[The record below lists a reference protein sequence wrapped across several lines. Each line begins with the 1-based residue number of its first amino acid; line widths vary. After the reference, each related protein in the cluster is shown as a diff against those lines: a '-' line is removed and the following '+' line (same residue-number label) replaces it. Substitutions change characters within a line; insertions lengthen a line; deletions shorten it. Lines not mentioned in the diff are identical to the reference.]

1 MSQSETSSKSLKITA
16 LTVVDAAKIMAS
28 AYGRRVT
35 EEQVREVAE
44 KGGLIRPDGTIN
56 LLEYTAFLVREL
68 AHGTD

>member
-1 MSQSETSSKSLKITA
+1 MKTPQKPLKITA
-16 LTVVDAAKIMAS
+16 LTVAETARVLAS